1 MTLKL
6 SSAKSL
12 TAVEAAALTLHRS
25 SAGIDHADV
34 AEKPRVLVAGLTID
48 ILNNE
53 QSTAIG
59 LSAGSEFVPRFAI
72 AHLEAIGGAGATGD
86 TQITIGTS
94 TGGTQII
101 GATALTGVDGL
112 NDHFLIALAT
122 GLTATLTAD
131 STIYVKVTTKDTS
144 AGAGHLVDVYIV
156 GETFVSGT

>member
-1 MTLKL
+1 MTLRL
-6 SSAKSL
+6 SL
-12 TAVEAAALTLHRS
+12 TKNLSAAEAVALTTHRGS
-25 SAGIDHADV
+25 VGTDHANL
-34 AEKPRVLVAGLTID
+34 AAKPRVLVAGLTID
-48 ILNNE
+48 VLNNE
-53 QSTAIG
+53 QSTALG
-59 LSAGSEFVPRFAI
+59 LSAASEFVPRYAI

-94 TGGTQII
+94 AGGTQIL

-112 NDHFLIALAT
+112 NDRYVIALAT

-131 STIYVKVTTKDTS
+131 STIYCKVTTKDTT